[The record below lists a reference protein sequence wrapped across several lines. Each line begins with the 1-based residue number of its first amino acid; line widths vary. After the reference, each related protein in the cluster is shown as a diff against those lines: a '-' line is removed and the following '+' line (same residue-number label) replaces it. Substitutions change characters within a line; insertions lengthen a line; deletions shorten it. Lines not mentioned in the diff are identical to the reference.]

1 MKHLPF
7 RVVAALLL
15 AGSAVSGA
23 DKSWTWTGIIS
34 DNHCGTVHNPGH
46 MGDGVDAC
54 MITSRECM
62 IGKRDGSVP
71 GCISA
76 KNGGKFVFV
85 VGGRVFLITNQ
96 DFADLREH
104 ADHTVRLT
112 GTMTKDTVTVSKI
125 VMAWDHAERR

>member
-1 MKHLPF
+1 
-7 RVVAALLL
+7 
-15 AGSAVSGA
+15 
-23 DKSWTWTGIIS
+23 
-34 DNHCGTVHNPGH
+34 
-46 MGDGVDAC
+46 
-54 MITSRECM
+54 M
-62 IGKRDGSVP
+62 IGKPDGSVP

-104 ADHTVRLT
+104 ADHGVRLT

-125 VMAWDHAERR
+125 VMARDHAAH